1 MTPILQVLIN
11 DLDQFFSA
19 GLEKLLT
26 EHFIAKGITL
36 RFTNNPLSYPL
47 ADLIFGTPD
56 NAHYRLPSGLLTERY
71 LSSRLIIVTSGEKNF
86 LFNRLIQR
94 RFNRHQSCAALLALV
109 DEAISKKA
117 SYSHEELA
125 AIENPMALLTPRQ
138 KEVMYYV
145 AKGMRTNKIAN
156 NLQLHVKTVSG
167 HKRAAMG
174 KLQLKR
180 TSDLHNWLLHNP
192 ISRYTA

>member
-11 DLDQFFSA
+11 DLDQFFST

-26 EHFIAKGITL
+26 EHFLAKGITL
-36 RFTNNPLSYPL
+36 RFSNNPLSYPM
-47 ADLIFGTPD
+47 ADLIFWTPD
-56 NAHYRLPSGLLTERY
+56 NTNYRLPSGLLTEQC
-71 LSSRLIIVTSGEKNF
+71 LTSRLIIVTSGEKNF
-86 LFNRLIQR
+86 RFNRLIQR

-145 AKGMRTNKIAN
+145 AKGMRASKIAN
-156 NLQLHVKTVSG
+156 NMQLHEKTVSG

>member
-19 GLEKLLT
+19 RLEKLLT

-47 ADLIFGTPD
+47 ADLIFWTPD

-109 DEAISKKA
+109 DESISKKA
-117 SYSHEELA
+117 SDSHE
-125 AIENPMALLTPRQ
+125 
-138 KEVMYYV
+138 
-145 AKGMRTNKIAN
+145 
-156 NLQLHVKTVSG
+156 
-167 HKRAAMG
+167 
-174 KLQLKR
+174 
-180 TSDLHNWLLHNP
+180 
-192 ISRYTA
+192 